1 MRGNSTVTANGSL
14 LARTGRARIEPRGL
28 KEQHKIGLILLY
40 TTIVLLSIMFMFPF
54 FWTVASSLKT
64 PQEINTFPPT
74 WLPEVPQWRNYVR
87 VTEKVPFLT
96 WVKNSLLVVVLGT
109 SGALLSSSVV
119 AYSFARFE
127 YRGRELL
134 FLITLGT
141 MMLPA
146 QVTLIPQ
153 YVLFHKLGWIPSIK
167 PLWVPAWF
175 GGGAF
180 NIFLL
185 RQFIM
190 SLPPD
195 LDEAAIIDGASYPRI
210 FMRIIVP
217 LCKPA
222 LATVAVLSFIG
233 RWNNFIGPLIYLNTR
248 DTFTVAVGLSY
259 FQLMPE
265 APGVPLQH
273 LLMAASILAMSPIL
287 VLFFSA
293 QRYFVQGIVLSGIK
307 G

>member
-1 MRGNSTVTANGSL
+1 MSYIARLNVTV
-14 LARTGRARIEPRGL
+14 RQRP
-28 KEQHKIGLILLY
+28 
-40 TTIVLLSIMFMFPF
+40 
-54 FWTVASSLKT
+54 SS
-64 PQEINTFPPT
+64 
-74 WLPEVPQWRNYVR
+74 
-87 VTEKVPFLT
+87 
-96 WVKNSLLVVVLGT
+96 
-109 SGALLSSSVV
+109 A
-119 AYSFARFE
+119 FARFE
-127 YRGRELL
+127 YRGRDTL

-153 YVLFHKLGWIPSIK
+153 FVLFHKLGWVPSIK
-167 PLWVPAWF
+167 PLWVPAWL

-195 LDEAAIIDGASYPRI
+195 LDEAAVIDGASYPRI
-210 FMRIIVP
+210 FWRIIVP

-233 RWNNFIGPLIYLNTR
+233 RWNDFIGPLIYLNTR
-248 DTFTVAVGLSY
+248 DTFTLAVGLSY
-259 FQLMPE
+259 FQNLPE
-265 APGVPLQH
+265 QPGVPLQH
-273 LLMAASILAMSPIL
+273 LLMAASVLAILPILA
-287 VLFFSA
+287 LFFSA
-293 QRYFVQGIVLSGIK
+293 QKYFVQGIVLSGIK

>member
-1 MRGNSTVTANGSL
+1 MTASGSVFSNRGVRSNELDGGRKHSSTTAVIL
-14 LARTGRARIEPRGL
+14 YVI
-28 KEQHKIGLILLY
+28 IILLSA
-40 TTIVLLSIMFMFPF
+40 IFMFPF
-54 FWTVASSLKT
+54 FWTVASSLKS
-64 PQEINTFPPT
+64 PQEINTFPPI
-74 WLPEVPQWRNYVR
+74 WFPEVPQWRNYIR
-87 VTEKVPFLT
+87 VMEKVPFLM
-96 WVKNSLLVVVLGT
+96 WVKNSIILVLLGT
-109 SGALLSSSVV
+109 SGALISSAVV
-119 AYSFARFE
+119 AYSFARFQ
-127 YRGRELL
+127 YRGRDLV
-134 FLITLGT
+134 FMITLGT

-153 YVLFHKLGWIPSIK
+153 YVLFHKLGWVPGMR

-190 SLPPD
+190 TLPME
-195 LDEAAIIDGASYPRI
+195 LDEAAIIDGANPFRI
-210 FMRIIVP
+210 FYQIIVP

-222 LATVAVLSFIG
+222 LATVAVLGFIA

-248 DTFTVAVGLSY
+248 EKFTIAVGLSY
-259 FQLMPE
+259 LQNLPE

-273 LLMAASILAMSPIL
+273 LLMAASVMAISPIL
-287 VLFFSA
+287 LLFFLA
-293 QRYFVQGIVLSGIK
+293 QRYFVQGIVLTGIK

>member
-1 MRGNSTVTANGSL
+1 MAAHRSVLSV
-14 LARTGRARIEPRGL
+14 ARTRGQASARERRSRGL
-28 KEQHKIGLILLY
+28 SPLY
-40 TTIVLLSIMFMFPF
+40 VPLVLLSIVFMFPF
-54 FWTVASSLKT
+54 FWTLSSSLKT

-74 WLPEVPQWRNYVR
+74 WVPAVPHWSNYMLVMTR
-87 VTEKVPFLT
+87 VPFLL
-96 WVKNSLLVVVLGT
+96 WVRNSVIIVVLGT
-109 SGALLSSSVV
+109 AGALISSSVV

-127 YRGRELL
+127 YRGRDAI
-134 FLITLGT
+134 FLITLAT

-153 YVLFHKLGWIPSIK
+153 FVLFHRLGWVPSAK

-190 SLPPD
+190 SLPQD

-210 FMRIIVP
+210 FLSIIVP

-222 LATVAVLSFIG
+222 LATLTVLSVIG
-233 RWNNFIGPLIYLNTR
+233 RWNSFIQPLIYLNR
-248 DTFTVAVGLSY
+248 RETFTLAVGLNY
-259 FQLMPE
+259 FRNLPEDPGMPM
-265 APGVPLQH
+265 QQ
-273 LLMAASILAMSPIL
+273 LLMAASVLSIAPIL

-293 QRYFVQGIVLSGIK
+293 QRYFVRGIVLSGIK